1 MTARQPIDTPRP
13 EEGLKKQPLPTSQSR
28 GPYRRERS
36 FIDFLPWVEFL
47 EDHQAV
53 LLEDGRSV
61 GAVFEID
68 PIGTAGRTQEHLS
81 SVRDTL
87 EEALQDSFEEYDHSP
102 WVIQT
107 YTVDDTDLTGLVG
120 DMAAYAKEDARESEY
135 TQAYLDVL
143 KGHYEGITRDGGL
156 FIDETVSQ
164 TTWGGMDRRNY
175 LVIYRK
181 LVSGNSR
188 RAKLE
193 EGDLDSSLVNLN
205 EVLEKFTHALKPSG
219 AKLRRLGGEAF
230 HDWLLDFFNPST
242 GLFGGDRK
250 TFLRNARTQDDTLP
264 YGDQFAE
271 SLFYDYPKSDADNGC
286 WWFGDSA
293 LRCISIDGIRRRPA
307 VGHVTGETKRGD
319 ATNALM
325 DMLPPGSVFV
335 STVVVIPQDTLD
347 GHIDDIE
354 ESAIGDNSES
364 IQVRKDCEKAREILG
379 LRHKMY
385 RAQYAV
391 YLRGDS
397 IRTLDER
404 TNAVR
409 SRLLNYGFRA
419 IAPRDDFTA
428 LDAVI
433 RNLPMVYDA
442 DRDAREGWRGAQIT
456 VVQHIANLSCFFG
469 RSQGTGNP
477 GIAMFNRGGEPLFFD
492 PLNAEDR
499 QKNAHML
506 ILGPSGAGKS
516 ATLVSMLA
524 HVMAMHRP
532 RLFIIEAGNSFGLLG
547 DWFASKGL
555 SVNRVS
561 LKPGS
566 GVSLS
571 PFQDAHH
578 VLDERPRFDADIE
591 AEEDDSRDIMGE
603 MEIVAQLMITGG
615 EAREAAR
622 MTRSDRRMIRDA
634 ILSAA
639 ASTAKQNRA
648 TLTADVRDAFYTMAR
663 SEDYEGETRKRLREM
678 GDAIGLFCDGFA
690 GDLFNNTG
698 TAWEES
704 DVTIIDLA
712 TFAREG
718 YEAHLA
724 ISVVSCLNM
733 INNIAERDQ
742 FGAREIVVTIDE
754 AHIITTNPLLAPF
767 LVKIV
772 KMWRKLGAWL
782 WSATQ
787 NMEDYPDAAKKM
799 LNMVEWWLCLVMP
812 KEEVEAI
819 ARFRR
824 VDDAQR
830 DMLLSASKSPGKY
843 TEGVVLSEAME
854 VLCRNV
860 PPSLMLALAQTE
872 KHEKAQR
879 MQLMRE
885 QGITEVEAAIQVAK
899 EIDVARGI
907 ARA

>member
-1 MTARQPIDTPRP
+1 MTAREPLLDVPKAV
-13 EEGLKKQPLPTSQSR
+13 KKVPVTTR
-28 GPYRRERS
+28 EANRHYKRERS

-47 EDHQAV
+47 DEHQAV

-61 GAVFEID
+61 GAVFEVN
-68 PIGTAGRTQEHLS
+68 PIGTAGRTQEHLA

-107 YTVDDTDLTGLVG
+107 YTFDDTQLDA
-120 DMAAYAKEDARESEY
+120 MAEQIRDYAVEEARDSRY
-135 TQAYLDVL
+135 TQAYMTLL
-143 KGHYEGITRDGGL
+143 KAHYAGITRPGGL
-156 FIDETVSQ
+156 FLDETVSQ
-164 TTWGGMDRRNY
+164 TPWGGMRRRNY
-175 LVIYRK
+175 MVIYRK
-181 LVSGNSR
+181 RVSQKKTR
-188 RAKLE
+188 RTVE
-193 EGDLDSSLVNLN
+193 ESELDASLVNLN

-219 AKLRRLGGEAF
+219 ASLRRVKGSEF
-230 HDWLLDFFNPST
+230 HDWLLDFFNPTT

-250 TFLRNARTQDDTLP
+250 AFLAAARTQDDGLP
-264 YGDQFAE
+264 YGDQFTE
-271 SLFYDYPKSDADNGC
+271 SLFYDYPRSDVENGC

-293 LRCISIDGIRRRPA
+293 LRCVSIDGIRRRPF

-319 ATNALM
+319 ATHALM
-325 DMLPPGSVFV
+325 DMLPEGSVFV
-335 STVVVIPQDTLD
+335 STVVVIPQDTLE
-347 GHIDDIE
+347 GHIDDIDA
-354 ESAIGDNSES
+354 SAIGDNSES
-364 IQVRKDCEKAREILG
+364 IQVRKDCASARDILG
-379 LRHKMY
+379 KRHKMY
-385 RAQYAV
+385 RAQHAV
-391 YLRGDS
+391 YLRGES
-397 IRTLDER
+397 IRVLDER

-442 DRDAREGWRGAQIT
+442 DRDAREGWRGAQLT
-456 VVQHIANLSCFFG
+456 VVQHIANLSCLFG
-469 RSQGTGNP
+469 RSRGTGNP
-477 GIAMFNRGGEPLFFD
+477 GVAMFNRGGEPLYFD
-492 PLNAEDR
+492 PLNSADR
-499 QKNAHML
+499 KKNAHML
-506 ILGPSGAGKS
+506 VLGPSGAGKS

-524 HVMAMHRP
+524 HVMAVHRP

-555 SVNRVS
+555 TVTRVS

-571 PFQDAHH
+571 PFQDAHL
-578 VLDERPRFDADIE
+578 VLDERPVFDPDTE
-591 AEEDDSRDIMGE
+591 DDDSRDIMGE

-615 EAREAAR
+615 EPREAAR

-639 ASTAKQNRA
+639 ASTAKVGRP
-648 TLTADVRDAFYTMAR
+648 TLTQDVRDAFYVMAKGD
-663 SEDYEGETRKRLREM
+663 EYESDTRRRLREM
-678 GDAIGLFCDGFA
+678 GDAIGLFCDGFS
-690 GDLFNNTG
+690 GELFNNAG
-698 TAWEES
+698 SAWEEA

-824 VDDAQR
+824 VDEAQR
-830 DMLLSASKSPGKY
+830 DMLLSASKAPGQY
-843 TEGVVLSEAME
+843 TEGVVMSESME
-854 VLCRNV
+854 SLFRNV

-872 KHEKAQR
+872 KHEKAHR
-879 MQLMRE
+879 KTLMT
-885 QGITEVEAAIQVAK
+885 QYGITEVEAAERVAH

-907 ARA
+907 SDVS